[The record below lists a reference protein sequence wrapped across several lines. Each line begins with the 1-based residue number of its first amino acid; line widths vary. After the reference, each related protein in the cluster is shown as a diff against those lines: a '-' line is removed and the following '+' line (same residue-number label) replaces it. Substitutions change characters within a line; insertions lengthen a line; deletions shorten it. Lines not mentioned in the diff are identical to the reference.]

1 MPFLTGST
9 FPLSLI
15 RRPVLIEPE
24 TMENYIRR
32 LQTDRWESF
41 WGHANTLPLANR
53 MTGCDLTPK
62 EERPAVRLSAEGLPE
77 LHGQAFS
84 ECWILSPDYRPGFRP
99 AIGAEV
105 QAEDITGWQV
115 LKITWC
121 DQAAIN

>member
-1 MPFLTGST
+1 MGIFLG
-9 FPLSLI
+9 PC
-15 RRPVLIEPE
+15 E
-24 TMENYIRR
+24 
-32 LQTDRWESF
+32 
-41 WGHANTLPLANR
+41 HAAARQPAD
-53 MTGCDLTPK
+53 GAGP
-62 EERPAVRLSAEGLPE
+62 RPAVRLSAEGLPE
-77 LHGQAFS
+77 LHGRAYS